1 MPKNVRDS
9 GAAFGSRKVLIG
21 FLRRFLLG
29 NGDQSR
35 KGRER
40 EREKEARRRE
50 RRGGEAHKFI
60 SGKQIAPFTLEY

>member
-40 EREKEARRRE
+40 ERKRRE
-50 RRGGEAHKFI
+50 GERGEGGEAHKFI